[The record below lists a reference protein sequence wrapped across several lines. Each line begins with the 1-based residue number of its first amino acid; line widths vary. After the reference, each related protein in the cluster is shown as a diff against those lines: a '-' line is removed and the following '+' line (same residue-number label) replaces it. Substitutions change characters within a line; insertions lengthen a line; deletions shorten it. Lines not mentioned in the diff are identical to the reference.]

1 MYLCTIIYIIMRRQ
15 RYLLTTVLLMATLI
29 PTIAHSLIYL
39 DVDVC
44 LHQDGSARVTE
55 KRTCMIGDEG
65 TEGFITMLNM
75 GNIGISNLKV
85 KDEQGVEFVCEEGN
99 WNTNRSRREKT
110 CRCGIH
116 QINGGVEL
124 CWGIGNAGM
133 RTYEI
138 SYTLTNLVK
147 AYTDYDGFN
156 HSFYEVDNTP
166 AQAASLTIR
175 LEGGSLHIPTSRVW
189 ATAEAVGVDLD
200 ENRILR

>member
-1 MYLCTIIYIIMRRQ
+1 
-15 RYLLTTVLLMATLI
+15 
-29 PTIAHSLIYL
+29 
-39 DVDVC
+39 
-44 LHQDGSARVTE
+44 
-55 KRTCMIGDEG
+55 
-65 TEGFITMLNM
+65 
-75 GNIGISNLKV
+75 
-85 KDEQGVEFVCEEGN
+85 
-99 WNTNRSRREKT
+99 
-110 CRCGIH
+110 
-116 QINGGVEL
+116 
-124 CWGIGNAGM
+124 M